1 MSRFVTESKMR
12 WRIKVCHNLGTGT
25 TKPRRL
31 NREVSH
37 FSGEHLDFSEAW
49 SIGLKG
55 KFRDNNKTDEPE
67 TKGEAFGSQRV
78 ISPRAERS
86 CAPDV
91 CSTTNSVQCRENI
104 QLSEASK
111 I

>member
-1 MSRFVTESKMR
+1 MST
-12 WRIKVCHNLGTGT
+12 TGINSR
-25 TKPRRL
+25 KPL
-31 NREVSH
+31 
-37 FSGEHLDFSEAW
+37 A
-49 SIGLKG
+49 
-55 KFRDNNKTDEPE
+55 KTDEPE